1 MMNELISL
9 EVFCGTKS
17 FTKAVFRGKYQK
29 SVNRGSA
36 AIKGTFT
43 RALFSALDRY
53 PEAYRRAYQRDH

>member
-43 RALFSALDRY
+43 RALFSALD
-53 PEAYRRAYQRDH
+53 